1 MFCYLLHVNT
11 PGIIAISHNNGR
23 PWSNRASTFVRCTPY
38 IVAGAKFKLCDCA
51 QCFVST
57 QILCLSILHISS
69 GVWPI
74 WPQRSALYTGCP
86 WTTAVNCINSCTTKS
101 ARRSMLLHVHEPG
114 GAYKDIG
121 SFMSWLSFIESNW
134 TIKKVLSRR
143 LLHPPSNPSNP
154 PRHRRTRSQERTIK
168 DVVAPHPPHSPKTPQ
183 PSTAP

>member
-1 MFCYLLHVNT
+1 MHPIWCKIQTLRLCAVFCFNSDLVLFD
-11 PGIIAISHNNGR
+11 IA
-23 PWSNRASTFVRCTPY
+23 Y
-38 IVAGAKFKLCDCA
+38 IF
-51 QCFVST
+51 
-57 QILCLSILHISS
+57 ISS

-168 DVVAPHPPHSPKTPQ
+168 DIVAPTPTPQ
-183 PSTAP
+183 PQNPATFHGTLKKMLFHVKTSTLD